1 MIVRLTDSQ
10 KTNKVKK
17 ALKIIHHSINN
28 DCSYSLASKRYKEDR
43 RFIYNVNRRWII
55 KNNNGV
61 PTELVIEFKI
71 LFKPK

>member
-17 ALKIIHHSINN
+17 ALKIIHYSIDNN
-28 DCSYSLASKRYKEDR
+28 CAYSIASKKYKEDR

-55 KNNNGV
+55 KNSKGV
-61 PTELVIEFKI
+61 PTNLVVEFKR
-71 LFKPK
+71 LFQPK